1 MNKAIV
7 ILCIFL
13 LILCFYFL
21 HQQNQ
26 KEDEEEYIFPIR
38 TGVIMN
44 KYIIVHTTAL
54 IGKENRLEQKRHF
67 YIDVLSQGEILR
79 FEIDAVAYGTYDIG
93 EVIEWVR

>member
-7 ILCIFL
+7 VLCICL
-13 LILCFYFL
+13 LLLCFYFL
-21 HQQNQ
+21 FEKNQ
-26 KEDEEEYIFPIR
+26 KEEEYVSPIR

-54 IGKENRLEQKRHF
+54 IGKENKLEQSRHF

-79 FEIDAVAYGTYDIG
+79 FEIDAVAYGTYDGG

>member
-7 ILCIFL
+7 VLCICL
-13 LILCFYFL
+13 LLLCFYFL
-21 HQQNQ
+21 FEKNQ
-26 KEDEEEYIFPIR
+26 KEEEEEYVFPIR

-67 YIDVLSQGEILR
+67 YIDVLSQGELLR
-79 FEIDAVAYGTYDIG
+79 FEVDAVAYGTYSIG
-93 EVIEWVR
+93 EVIEWVK